1 MIPHNTQLVIH
12 TDYSGYFSVSVA
24 PPPKTSVG
32 LAVTLSETS
41 LSSGDNRRLTA
52 PPDLRQDTAEAKAT
66 AVPLSE
72 ASLQLEENRQP
83 TAPPDLQQDT
93 AEVKVTRRPRGAG
106 GLTSYGKRLLVG
118 AVNLLEAR
126 YGKRSL
132 IFHTATLPTDDP
144 ALKREALRKSKQLL
158 QYWRKVLS
166 RLLDKVGL
174 PKDDIVVVLELQR
187 RGAVHLHTVFVNH
200 YRRGKYVLS
209 LQQLDNA
216 WRQALTVIMPV
227 LKQADFSKSCRTE
240 RVKKSAGRYLAKYL
254 SKGSPA
260 QLDYSVTWYS
270 VGDNLKQRLKEL
282 AHTLFVSVRRDFD
295 FSALA
300 QMLIDSKLAWCLD
313 YFLLDGVQVRSLF
326 GYFNHRLL
334 NFAQVLCE
342 QVRLV
347 NVRISD
353 R

>member
-1 MIPHNTQLVIH
+1 MVTHPFRDCVIK
-12 TDYSGYFSVSVA
+12 TDYSGFFSVSLKA
-24 PPPKTSVG
+24 KKTYSPSKSMG
-32 LAVTLSETS
+32 LSVTLSETDR
-41 LSSGDNRRLTA
+41 GDNRQA
-52 PPDLRQDTAEAKAT
+52 PPDLRQDTA
-66 AVPLSE
+66 
-72 ASLQLEENRQP
+72 Q
-83 TAPPDLQQDT
+83 
-93 AEVKVTRRPRGAG
+93 VKVTRRPRGSS
-106 GLTSYGKRLLVG
+106 GLTSYAKRLLVG

-132 IFHTATLPTDDP
+132 VFHTATLPTDDP

-282 AHTLFVSVRRDFD
+282 AYTLFVSVRRDFD

-300 QMLIDSKLAWCLD
+300 QRLIDSKLAWCLD
-313 YFLLDGVQVRSLF
+313 YFVLDGAVRSLF
-326 GYFNHRLL
+326 GYFDYRCL
-334 NFAQVLCE
+334 NFIDQLFQSV
-342 QVRLV
+342 VSV
-347 NVRISD
+347 NSWVG
-353 R
+353 